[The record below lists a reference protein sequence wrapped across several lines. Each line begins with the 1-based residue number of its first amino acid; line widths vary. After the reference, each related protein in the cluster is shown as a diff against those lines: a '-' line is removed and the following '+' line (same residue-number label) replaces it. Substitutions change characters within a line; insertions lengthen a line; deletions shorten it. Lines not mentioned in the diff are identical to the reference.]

1 MLAESRDFGF
11 SLSLP
16 YFQGWLADV
25 RLFLHYQKKEV
36 FLSLSFS
43 FSSSRVNQLR
53 GMRSGASASREG
65 LAPTVVVSGISV
77 STNKLT
83 LFGWFSA
90 CVWEIDVCEREKREK
105 CFLLWITEWEKKK
118 GGNMFDVSRPFFW
131 WVFIVLNTKYDKN
144 ENIQELRKPEPP
156 LYNKVK
162 RKTEGPIWERLIKI
176 SRPPTARHLRYRVY
190 IHIATRLVFPFSS
203 TEKRYSLKVEFDWQV
218 LYTHTTVRAV

>member
-25 RLFLHYQKKEV
+25 RLFLHYKKKRG
-36 FLSLSFS
+36 FSLSLS

-53 GMRSGASASREG
+53 GMRSGAIASREG

-105 CFLLWITEWEKKK
+105 CFLL
-118 GGNMFDVSRPFFW
+118 
-131 WVFIVLNTKYDKN
+131 
-144 ENIQELRKPEPP
+144 
-156 LYNKVK
+156 
-162 RKTEGPIWERLIKI
+162 
-176 SRPPTARHLRYRVY
+176 
-190 IHIATRLVFPFSS
+190 
-203 TEKRYSLKVEFDWQV
+203 
-218 LYTHTTVRAV
+218 

>member
-25 RLFLHYQKKEV
+25 RLFLHYKKKRG
-36 FLSLSFS
+36 FSLSLS

-105 CFLLWITEWEKKK
+105 CFLL
-118 GGNMFDVSRPFFW
+118 
-131 WVFIVLNTKYDKN
+131 
-144 ENIQELRKPEPP
+144 
-156 LYNKVK
+156 
-162 RKTEGPIWERLIKI
+162 
-176 SRPPTARHLRYRVY
+176 
-190 IHIATRLVFPFSS
+190 
-203 TEKRYSLKVEFDWQV
+203 
-218 LYTHTTVRAV
+218 